1 MARVSKDMIIADII
15 ALDPGIAQIFFAE
28 GMGCAGCPSAKAEA
42 LADAGVGHG
51 IDVDALVDKINAYL
65 DTKEA

>member
-1 MARVSKDMIIADII
+1 MTKVTKDMIIADII

-28 GMGCAGCPSAKAEA
+28 GMGCAGCPSAKGEA
-42 LADAGVGHG
+42 LENAGVGHG

-65 DTKEA
+65 ATLEG